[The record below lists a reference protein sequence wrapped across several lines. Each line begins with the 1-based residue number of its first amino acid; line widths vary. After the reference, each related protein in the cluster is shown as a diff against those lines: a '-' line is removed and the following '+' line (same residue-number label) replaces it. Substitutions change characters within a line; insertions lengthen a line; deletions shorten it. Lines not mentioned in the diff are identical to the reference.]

1 MNKVLKKVFIFLAL
15 IFILSISVSPCLAE
29 YSYPKLSEYPWGHS
43 PTINVYIEDQNVP
56 KSFSQSYVNDVVR
69 AIDYWEKGGNGK
81 LSYDPNFVIVDNLTD
96 ADIIIGWI
104 DKFEKDK
111 FKDDVGGIT
120 TWRIIDGQS
129 VCIIILACRCPLY
142 IISGG
147 GKFHS
152 GWDQLSNSKMEEIAK
167 HEIGHA
173 LGLAHSDDPFDIMYP
188 QYVGI
193 SLEEAERTEKTGII
207 LGAIL
212 VTIIGITSIILIYG
226 FEKEK
231 WDVMQEHR
239 RLLNGCM
246 KLEPKEAFKK
256 LLNYVGIDDAIN
268 IENLTLAIFDPA
280 QDYTDIFRLKE
291 ILLKYGKWTENVDGR
306 PYFEPYIGKYRREEI
321 LEWREFISCGYSY
334 FDYIREKG
342 YIFEFIDKWGWVFF
356 ILLMIIVLIIIMWR
370 L

>member
-1 MNKVLKKVFIFLAL
+1 M
-15 IFILSISVSPCLAE
+15 
-29 YSYPKLSEYPWGHS
+29 
-43 PTINVYIEDQNVP
+43 
-56 KSFSQSYVNDVVR
+56 R

-129 VCIIILACRCPLY
+129 VCIIILACRCPVY

-173 LGLAHSDDPFDIMYP
+173 LGLAHSNDPFDIMYP

-193 SLEEAERTEKTGII
+193 TREEAEQTEKVGKILAII
-207 LGAIL
+207 LTA
-212 VTIIGITSIILIYG
+212 IIGIPSLILIYIW
-226 FEKEK
+226 FYKEK

-239 RLLNGCM
+239 RLLNGCL

-256 LLNYVGIDDAIN
+256 LLNYVGVDDLTHIA
-268 IENLTLAIFDPA
+268 NLTSAVFDPA
-280 QDYTDIFRLKE
+280 HDYTDIIRLEK
-291 ILLKYGKWTENVDGR
+291 LLSEYGKWIEGIDGK
-306 PYFEPYIGKYRREEI
+306 PYFEPYISNYRREEI
-321 LEWREFISCGYSY
+321 LKWWEFISCGYSY

-356 ILLMIIVLIIIMWR
+356 ILLMIIVLIIIIGR